1 MISSDSRFDVSLSFC
16 SHKSDLKAICVSGL
30 LEVFQQEDVFV
41 SRLLFSHRVQSLPQ
55 LVTLRSSEDF
65 SWPVIMT
72 KSSCHIPPHGI
83 FCLLLCRGI
92 T

>member
-30 LEVFQQEDVFV
+30 LEFFQQEDVFV
-41 SRLLFSHRVQSLPQ
+41 SRLLFSHRVQSSPQ
-55 LVTLRSSEDF
+55 LALLRSSEN
-65 SWPVIMT
+65 SSLPVIMK
-72 KSSCHIPPHGI
+72 KSSCCITPCGV
-83 FCLLLCRGI
+83 FYLLLCRGI